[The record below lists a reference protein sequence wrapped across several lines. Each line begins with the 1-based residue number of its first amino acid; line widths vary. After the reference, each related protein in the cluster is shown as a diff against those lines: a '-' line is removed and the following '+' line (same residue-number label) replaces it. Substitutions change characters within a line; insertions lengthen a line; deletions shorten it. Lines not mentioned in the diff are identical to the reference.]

1 MNQMQEPTNERKNSI
16 RFMQAGGKLV
26 FAKIQRRINRL
37 YGFSNAFPGRPST
50 AFEKVASAER

>member
-1 MNQMQEPTNERKNSI
+1 MQERTNERKNSI

-26 FAKIQRRINRL
+26 FAKAQRRINRL